1 MSVAKELPLA
11 LVRTTR
17 RMESIDMVRGVIMLL
32 MVIDHARDYFSM
44 ASGYD
49 PTDPNHSWPALF
61 ATRWITHLCAP
72 GFIAL
77 AGVSVYLQRL
87 RGKSAGEMAR
97 LLVTRGLWLCFL
109 EVTVVGFGW
118 FFAPGI
124 VLQVI
129 WAIGVA
135 MMFLAALQWL
145 PPLAIGTIGG
155 LIVVLHNLLDPINPD
170 RFSSVGLLWTLVH
183 QGKGPLFFHHQ
194 MFGIA
199 AYPIVPW
206 LGVIC
211 LGYAFGPVL
220 RMTPER
226 RQRVA
231 VLLGA
236 GMLLV
241 FTLLRLTHA
250 YGDHFRFEHLATP
263 ERTVMSFLDVEKYPP
278 SLHYLLATLGVVVL
292 MYALFDRAVS
302 KDWLSRARGFVEI
315 YGRVPLFFYVLHIY
329 LLHSVALVWT
339 AEQHENW
346 RFWLSPYAVFIRH
359 LPGWG
364 YSLPVVYLV
373 WLCTILALYLPCR
386 WFSRYKAEHRAWWLS
401 YL

>member
-1 MSVAKELPLA
+1 MSVAKEQQA
-11 LVRTTR
+11 ATGRVTR
-17 RMESIDMVRGVIMLL
+17 RMESIDMLRGVIMLL
-32 MVIDHARDYFSM
+32 MVIDHARDYFSKV
-44 ASGYD
+44 SGFD
-49 PTDPNHSWPALF
+49 PTDPSYSWPALF
-61 ATRWITHLCAP
+61 VTRWITHLCAP

-77 AGVSVYLQRL
+77 AGVSVYLQRM

-97 LLVTRGLWLCFL
+97 LLATRGLWLCFL
-109 EVTVVGFGW
+109 EMTVVDFGW
-118 FFAPGI
+118 SFAPGI

-129 WAIGVA
+129 WAIGIA
-135 MMFLAALQWL
+135 MLFLAILQWL
-145 PPLAIGTIGG
+145 PPVAIGTIGG
-155 LIVVLHNLLDPINPD
+155 AIVVLHNLLDPISPD
-170 RFSSVGLLWTLVH
+170 RFSGEGLMWTLVH
-183 QGKGPLFFHHQ
+183 QGKSPLFFHHK
-194 MFGIA
+194 MIGIA

-220 RMTPER
+220 TMTPAR

-231 VLLGA
+231 ALLGA
-236 GMLLV
+236 AMLLV

-263 ERTVMSFLDVEKYPP
+263 ARTAMSFFQLEKYPP
-278 SLHYLLATLGVVVL
+278 SLHYLLATLGFVLL
-292 MYALFDRAVS
+292 MYALFDRATS
-302 KDWLSRARGFVEI
+302 QNWLPGVRGFVEI

-329 LLHSVALVWT
+329 LLHSAALLWT
-339 AEQHENW
+339 AEQHMNW
-346 RFWLSPYAVFIRH
+346 RFWLIPGAVFIRH

-364 YSLPVVYLV
+364 YSLPLVYLV
-373 WLCTILALYLPCR
+373 WLCTILVLYVPCR